1 VLRSP
6 RTSVLVCAVAILVA
20 TGAHARGG
28 GDDPERQAR
37 RLELRQ
43 QLEAER
49 ERWRAEG
56 PRRGPGGPVQGGF
69 GQGGFGQG
77 GHHDGPGPAP
87 DGAMA
92 PGSGASGGERPG
104 WSSAPRLSPE
114 ERRALRREL
123 REQRQ

>member
-1 VLRSP
+1 VFRPP
-6 RTSVLVCAVAILVA
+6 RMSVLVCAVAILVA

-49 ERWRAEG
+49 ERRRAEG
-56 PRRGPGGPVQGGF
+56 PRRGPGGPAQGGF
-69 GQGGFGQG
+69 GQGGYDGQ
-77 GHHDGPGPAP
+77 GPAP
-87 DGAMA
+87 DGAIA
-92 PGSGASGGERPG
+92 PGTGAWGG
-104 WSSAPRLSPE
+104 APRLSPE

-123 REQRQ
+123 REQRP

>member
-1 VLRSP
+1 MFRPP
-6 RTSVLVCAVAILVA
+6 RMPSLFCALAILVA

-49 ERWRAEG
+49 ERWRSEG
-56 PRRGPGGPVQGGF
+56 PRRGPGGH
-69 GQGGFGQG
+69 GQGGYGQG
-77 GHHDGPGPAP
+77 GYYGPGAAP

-92 PGSGASGGERPG
+92 PGQGPGPGAWGGERPG
-104 WSSAPRLSPE
+104 WGGAPRLSPE
-114 ERRALRREL
+114 ERRTLRREL
-123 REQRQ
+123 REQRP

>member
-1 VLRSP
+1 MLRSP

>member
-1 VLRSP
+1 MFRPP
-6 RTSVLVCAVAILVA
+6 RMSMLVCAVAILVA

-69 GQGGFGQG
+69 GQGG
-77 GHHDGPGPAP
+77 HHYGPGPAP
-87 DGAMA
+87 DGAIA
-92 PGSGASGGERPG
+92 PGTGAWGGERPG

-123 REQRQ
+123 REQRP

>member
-1 VLRSP
+1 MFRPP
-6 RTSVLVCAVAILVA
+6 RMPSLVCALAILVA

-49 ERWRAEG
+49 ERWRSEG
-56 PRRGPGGPVQGGF
+56 SRRGPGGH
-69 GQGGFGQG
+69 GQGGYGQG
-77 GHHDGPGPAP
+77 GYGQGGYYGPGPAP

-92 PGSGASGGERPG
+92 PGQGPGPGAWGG
-104 WSSAPRLSPE
+104 APRLSPE
-114 ERRALRREL
+114 ERRTLRREL
-123 REQRQ
+123 REQRP